1 MDFSLSPQIEE
12 YRRELKEL
20 IARVITPEVV
30 EEQHRSGTF
39 NSDALNLALARGGY
53 LERAVPGLGKGDP
66 VELWLLFNELEKA
79 GAPYDGISITMMIAG
94 VVNAVGTDWQK
105 ERILPSLLSGEDL
118 VCMGYSEPDYG
129 SDVASIVT
137 RAERDGDEWVIN
149 GAKMWTTM
157 AQAAKWVILL
167 TRTDTEAPKHK
178 GLTMFFLDMRSPGG
192 EARLNPLTR
201 VGTPQMR
208 ESLLQAVAHAMLA
221 RPLRQVEARALACK
235 LDAPGALITR
245 NLRGKAAESKCM

>member
-1 MDFSLSPQIEE
+1 MDFTLSPQIEE
-12 YRRELKEL
+12 YRRELKEI

-39 NSDALNLALARGGY
+39 NNDALNLALARGGY
-53 LERAVPGLGKGDP
+53 LERAVPGLGIGDP
-66 VELWLLFNELEKA
+66 VELWQLFNELEKA

-94 VVNAVGTDWQK
+94 VVNQVGTDWQK

-157 AQAAKWVILL
+157 AQAAKWLSVSESDVRFWRAGI
-167 TRTDTEAPKHK
+167 TVPP
-178 GLTMFFLDMRSPGG
+178 LD
-192 EARLNPLTR
+192 
-201 VGTPQMR
+201 
-208 ESLLQAVAHAMLA
+208 
-221 RPLRQVEARALACK
+221 ALAYIATVLK
-235 LDAPGALITR
+235 LDIHWLCTGQTQVA
-245 NLRGKAAESKCM
+245 